1 MKKNFLTV
9 VLIIVGIIILL
20 FIRTQYS
27 DHNLKRTVSACMYAE
42 KKIPNHMM
50 QKKLGNIV
58 KKKLRKVLKLRIKI

>member
-1 MKKNFLTV
+1 MKKNFLNV

-42 KKIPNHMM
+42 KKNSKSFDAEETRKHCEEKI
-50 QKKLGNIV
+50 KKSV
-58 KKKLRKVLKLRIKI
+58 KIKD